1 MKSRVVLI
9 GSILVALGLVG
20 YLTVADDLRHLG
32 EFFGVSSVLV
42 SGLALLLAGLFP
54 RWESTLALSC
64 VPLGIGVGLII
75 GALVNEVPVGAV
87 LGIALGLLVA
97 RARRT
102 TDRAFDP

>member
-54 RWESTLALSC
+54 RWASTLALSW

-75 GALVNEVPVGAV
+75 GALVNEVPLGAV
-87 LGIALGLLVA
+87 LGVALGLLLA

-102 TDRAFDP
+102 ADRGFNL